1 MKFYGPNWGIDKKFD
16 VEVTNLDFNFKR
28 FLWACL
34 KKCYLNSGFLCY
46 KNLHA
51 YVKVLFFVIS
61 EFQLAVRHL
70 DVCVSIQEYILSYFT
85 RSYTVKE
92 KRKQVTVKLEFFPL
106 LCDKQMQAHAQFMLV
121 CDGSQCHIGIV
132 MTVLW
137 INDSVLIL
145 DFVFTRCRNLVLP
158 PKPLRM
164 RGLNHGRSG
173 K

>member
-51 YVKVLFFVIS
+51 CVKVLFFVIS

-85 RSYTVKE
+85 RSY
-92 KRKQVTVKLEFFPL
+92 KRKKENKWLWNWISSLFSVISRCKHMHNSCLFVMALNVTLEL
-106 LCDKQMQAHAQFMLV
+106 
-121 CDGSQCHIGIV
+121 
-132 MTVLW
+132 
-137 INDSVLIL
+137 
-145 DFVFTRCRNLVLP
+145 
-158 PKPLRM
+158 
-164 RGLNHGRSG
+164 
-173 K
+173 